1 MRTPRFAIAGL
12 VLLLVGGLAF
22 AGQWFARES
31 AADNTPRACVGLLEP
46 GPQPQPQPA
55 QPQPEEATELAGP
68 PVAEHEAPE
77 LQADPVAEDKPDVQP
92 PAVQKPEIAPPKD
105 MSDKEAIR
113 IELEKM
119 IEEVSNIQPYE
130 TTDFTFTVSGRV
142 IDDSGV
148 GVPGAEV
155 WASATYTAPL
165 ADDATTAGK
174 RLSRTRTIRVP
185 TVVLGD
191 NAGYFSA
198 LLTVPVAKE
207 VASINVSMNATA
219 PKFAHNPQPTQLS
232 GVKAGD
238 TRDNIE
244 IKMFAGGS
252 ISGRVVDAH
261 NAPLH
266 GVTIQAVEQIKQDRT
281 SRRRVASSNPAAVRT
296 DKDGRF
302 TIASVKAGTWSL
314 TAHAPYHLA
323 SQTPTGILVT
333 AGCDVTAP
341 DVVMNA
347 AASIK
352 LRVLDDSGAPL
363 STGAK
368 SGTYV
373 TVYIKLAGGKTI
385 ALSGRLDA
393 QGYATVQ
400 RVPADAL
407 EATVR
412 ASGWESEYPVS
423 LRLTGGAEN
432 DIGDVRMK
440 KAEVTEKLRRGG
452 LRED

>member
-1 MRTPRFAIAGL
+1 MRTPRFAVAGL
-12 VLLLVGGLAF
+12 LLLLVGGLAF

-31 AADNTPRACVGLLEP
+31 SADNTPRACVGLLEP
-46 GPQPQPQPA
+46 GPQPQPA
-55 QPQPEEATELAGP
+55 QPRPAPEFAGP
-68 PVAEHEAPE
+68 PVAQPAATETPE
-77 LQADPVAEDKPDVQP
+77 LQADPIAEEMPGVQP
-92 PAVQKPEIAPPKD
+92 PEVQKPEIAPPKD

-119 IEEVSNIQPYE
+119 IEEVSNIQGFE
-130 TTDFTFTVSGRV
+130 TIDFSFTVSGRV
-142 IDDSGV
+142 IDDSGL
-148 GVPGAEV
+148 GVPGAEI
-155 WASATYTAPL
+155 WANVTYSAAFPGESDNTRRRISA
-165 ADDATTAGK
+165 
-174 RLSRTRTIRVP
+174 SRTVRVAAAIAS
-185 TVVLGD
+185 D
-191 NAGYFSA
+191 SAGYFSA
-198 LLTVPVAKE
+198 LLTAKVAKDVTSVN
-207 VASINVSMNATA
+207 VAMNATA
-219 PKFAHNPQPTQLS
+219 PKYANNPQPTQLT

-238 TRDNIE
+238 TRDNVE

-266 GVTIQAVEQIKQDRT
+266 GVTIQAVEEIKVDRS

-296 DKDGRF
+296 DRDGRF

-314 TAHAPYHLA
+314 TAQAAYHLV
-323 SQTPTGILVT
+323 SQAPTGILVT
-333 AGCDVTAP
+333 SGADVTAP
-341 DVVMNA
+341 DVVMTA

-352 LRVLDDSGAPL
+352 LRVLDDAGLPL

-373 TVYIKLAGGKTI
+373 TLYIKLVSGKMI
-385 ALSGRLDA
+385 ALSGRADG
-393 QGYATVQ
+393 QGCVTVH

-423 LRLTGGAEN
+423 LRLTGGAET